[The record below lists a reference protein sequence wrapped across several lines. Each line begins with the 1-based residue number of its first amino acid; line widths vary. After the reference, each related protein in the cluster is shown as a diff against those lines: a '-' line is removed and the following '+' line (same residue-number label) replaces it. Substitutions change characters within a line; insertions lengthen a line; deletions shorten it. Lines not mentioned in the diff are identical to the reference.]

1 MCSVPLKMHGK
12 IRRFLD
18 CEVPLFMWTETPV
31 FKEDLEMICAQ
42 ACIPWKALQSRTVLV
57 TGATGLIGSQ
67 TVSALLYANQKWHL
81 GLTVLALVRSE
92 EKAQQ
97 KFGAQLAQCSN
108 LRLVVGTVEQLPEI
122 DGPVDYIVHGAS
134 PTASAYF
141 VQHPV
146 DTIRTATAGT
156 SKLLELARE
165 KKSAGFVYLS
175 SMEVY
180 GTPSDDAP
188 LPETAGTTVDT
199 MSARNC
205 YPEAKRLCETMC
217 AAYCAQYEVPAMV
230 VRLAQTFGP
239 GVEPDDGRVFAEFAR
254 CARDGRDIVL
264 NTTGESK
271 RCYLYTA
278 DAVSAILTL
287 LLAGAPGQAYN
298 AANAITYCSIC
309 EMAEMVAKQ
318 VAKPEIQVQIKL
330 NAEKSV
336 KYLPPHHL
344 NLKTDKLAALGWHP
358 TRDLREMYLRMMQ
371 LM

>member
-1 MCSVPLKMHGK
+1 MRGR

-31 FKEDLEMICAQ
+31 FREDLENICAQ
-42 ACIPWKALQSRTVLV
+42 PCIPWDDLRGRTVLV

-67 TVSALLYANQKWHL
+67 TVSALLYADRKLDL
-81 GLTVLALVRSE
+81 GLKVLALVRSE
-92 EKAQQ
+92 EKARQ
-97 KFGAQLAQCSN
+97 KFAAQMEQCPA
-108 LRLVVGTVEQLPEI
+108 LRLVVGTVEQMPAI

-156 SKLLELARE
+156 SNLLELARE

-180 GTPSDDAP
+180 GTPADDTP
-188 LPETAGTTVDT
+188 LPESAGTTVDT

-217 AAYCAQYEVPAMV
+217 AAYCAQYGVPATV

-239 GVEPDDGRVFAEFAR
+239 GVEPGDGRVFAEFAR
-254 CARDGRDIVL
+254 CARDCRDIVL
-264 NTTGESK
+264 NTTGQSK

-298 AANAITYCSIC
+298 AANGVTYCSIC

-318 VAKPEIQVQIKL
+318 VAKKEIQVQIKL

-344 NLKTDKLAALGWHP
+344 NLQTDKLTALGWQP
-358 TRDLREMYLRMMQ
+358 TRNLQEMYLRMMQ

>member
-1 MCSVPLKMHGK
+1 
-12 IRRFLD
+12 
-18 CEVPLFMWTETPV
+18 MWTENSV
-31 FKEDLEMICAQ
+31 FREDMEGICSQ
-42 ACIPWKALQSRTVLV
+42 TCIPWDKLQGRTVLV
-57 TGATGLIGSQ
+57 TGATGLIGGQ
-67 TVSALLYANQKWHL
+67 TVSALLYADRKWSL
-81 GLTVLALVRSE
+81 GLTVLALVRNE
-92 EKAQQ
+92 EKARR
-97 KFGAQLAQCSN
+97 KFAAQLAECSN
-108 LRLVVGTVEQLPEI
+108 LRFVVGTVEKLPMI
-122 DGPVDYIVHGAS
+122 DGPIDYIVHGAS

-146 DTIRTATAGT
+146 DTIRTATDGT
-156 SKLLELARE
+156 VNILELARE
-165 KKSAGFVYLS
+165 KRSAGMVYLS

-180 GTPSDDAP
+180 GAPKDDAP
-188 LPETAGTTVDT
+188 LPETAGTTIDT
-199 MSARNC
+199 MSARSC
-205 YPEAKRLCETMC
+205 YPEAKRLCETLC
-217 AAYCAQYEVPAMV
+217 ASYYAQYQVPAVV

-287 LLAGAPGQAYN
+287 LLSGEPGQAYN
-298 AANAITYCSIC
+298 AANLATYCSIC

-318 VAKPEIQVQIKL
+318 VARQEIQVQIRL

-344 NLKTDKLAALGWHP
+344 HLQTDKLEALGWKP
-358 TRDLREMYLRMMQ
+358 TRDLRDMYLRMMQ
-371 LM
+371 EM

>member
-1 MCSVPLKMHGK
+1 
-12 IRRFLD
+12 
-18 CEVPLFMWTETPV
+18 MWTETPV
-31 FKEDLEMICAQ
+31 FREDLESICAQ
-42 ACIPWKALQSRTVLV
+42 NSIPWDKLRGCTVLV

-67 TVSALLYANQKWHL
+67 TVSALLYADQKWSL
-81 GLTVLALVRSE
+81 GLTVLALVRSA

-97 KFGAQLAQCSN
+97 KFGAQLTQCPN
-108 LRLVVGTVEQLPEI
+108 LRLVMGTVEQLPEI

-156 SKLLELARE
+156 SNLLELARE

-180 GTPSDDAP
+180 GGPTDDRL
-188 LPETAGTTVDT
+188 LPESAGTTVNT
-199 MSARNC
+199 MAVRSC
-205 YPEAKRLCETMC
+205 YPEAKRLCETLC
-217 AAYCAQYEVPAMV
+217 VAYCAQYGVPAVV

-254 CARDGRDIVL
+254 CARDGRNIVL

-298 AANAITYCSIC
+298 AANGVTYCSIC

-318 VAKPEIQVQIKL
+318 VAQKEIQVQIKL

-344 NLKTDKLAALGWHP
+344 NLQTDKLTALGWQP